1 MIKRQIIGLVG
12 LVLVPAV
19 TSGQTVGVFAGLLN
33 ICIGVFFTI
42 SFVMFTGGTLEY
54 LFHLGMPHREH
65 GLEKMHWGIVILVVV
80 LFLVGI
86 SRLFQH
92 FFI

>member
-1 MIKRQIIGLVG
+1 MNKRQIIGLVG
-12 LVLVPAV
+12 LTFLPSIALA
-19 TSGQTVGVFAGLLN
+19 QTVAVFAGLVN

-65 GLEKMHWGIVILVVV
+65 GLEKMHWGVVILVVV

-86 SRLFQH
+86 SRFLQH
-92 FFI
+92 FFV